1 MAQKHGSIRLAWKSP
16 SGKKLACALMLVVF
30 LLCLSIGSSL
40 RYLEQTTRTES
51 LLHFSKTLASTTL
64 SAGGEAE
71 DILLKVNDLLNVD
84 AVLGVR
90 LMAGN
95 TAPLSVG
102 DTDLTFPATMPASLS
117 VSRLSDD
124 GRTMDVAFKLDDA
137 LPFDLLVMR
146 LDGESLMPAPVMGSL
161 INWVGAPLVTLLVGL
176 VCLWMTGV
184 YMLRPLQELRSYFD
198 ENNKSFASTPLAPE
212 LLKGKTEASLLAKQV
227 ENLRSEILHA
237 KDKAEFQARFL
248 QETPY
253 PLLRCSVNRKVM
265 YANAAAKSH
274 APLFGDDSKEFV
286 SPSVSELIRKS
297 FQDAKQIYGDV
308 RSGDTIITFRA
319 IPVLDTG
326 YVNLYGEV
334 SRKIDEDI

>member
-1 MAQKHGSIRLAWKSP
+1 MAQKHGSITLAWKSP
-16 SGKKLACALMLVVF
+16 SGKKLACALMLVIF
-30 LLCLSIGSSL
+30 LSSLSVGSAL

-51 LLHFSKTLASTTL
+51 LLHFAETLASTTL
-64 SAGGEAE
+64 SAGGDAE

-90 LMAGN
+90 LMAGDS
-95 TAPLSVG
+95 APLSVG
-102 DTDLTFPATMPASLS
+102 ETDPAFAATQPTSLS
-117 VSRLSDD
+117 INRFSED
-124 GRTMDVAFKLDDA
+124 GTTMDVAFKLDET
-137 LPFDLLVMR
+137 LPFDLLVLR
-146 LDGESLMPAPVMGSL
+146 LNADSLMPAPVLGSL
-161 INWVGAPLVTLLVGL
+161 INWVGAPLITVLAGL
-176 VCLWMTGV
+176 ICLWLTGL
-184 YMLRPLQELRSYFD
+184 YMLRPLQDLRTYFD
-198 ENNKSFASTPLAPE
+198 DNNKAFASTPVPPE
-212 LLKGKTEASLLAKQV
+212 LLKGKSEASLLAKQV
-227 ENLRSEILHA
+227 ENLRSEVLQA
-237 KDKAEFQARFL
+237 KEKAEFQARFM

>member
-1 MAQKHGSIRLAWKSP
+1 MAQKHGSITLAWKSP

-30 LLCLSIGSSL
+30 LVSLSIGSSL
-40 RYLEQTTRTES
+40 RYLEETTRTES
-51 LLHFSKTLASTTL
+51 LLHFARTLASTTL

-84 AVLGVR
+84 AVMGVR

-95 TAPLSVG
+95 SAPLSVG
-102 DTDLTFPATMPASLS
+102 ETDPTFPATLPTTLS
-117 VSRLSDD
+117 VSRFSDD
-124 GRTMDVAFKLDDA
+124 ARYMDVAFKLDET

-146 LDGESLMPAPVMGSL
+146 LNADSLMPAPVLGSL
-161 INWVGAPLVTLLVGL
+161 INWVGAPLMSLIAGL
-176 VCLWMTGV
+176 MCLWMTGL
-184 YMLRPLQELRSYFD
+184 YLFAPLQKLRSYLD
-198 ENNKSFASTPLAPE
+198 ENTKSFASTPIAPE
-212 LLKGKTEASLLAKQV
+212 LLKGNTEASLLSKQV
-227 ENLRSEILHA
+227 ENMRAEILHA